1 MFQNVQA
8 HGQLRHSSPLKNSTP
23 PQNKPGLPTDRY
35 DQGPPEPPTPGYF
48 RWGKVAIAGLG
59 VLGAAAGMAQ
69 AQQAQVQVQQQ
80 QRAGDLLKKL
90 DEYSLK
96 QGIHLEFRAP
106 NPVGGGR
113 RIDAEGAARLF
124 DQGRQVLVAE
134 VTRADGP
141 VRSDVPTDTVRR
153 EVYLTG
159 NADLESYSRYF
170 SGETPQ
176 NDTERAAQLL
186 KRHVYGQTET
196 TTLMRPGQ
204 NPQRPSLSPFAAA
217 RRLERRQAVDVR
229 TESQGEVRGE
239 QRLNRFH
246 DLSSVLGLEMPE
258 SVPDILQ
265 RLDESS
271 LVQGIQLQFRIP
283 SPLGG
288 GRSISSEEAGQQIA
302 SGHRVLVE
310 EVTSVNGPFR
320 GVSQQVSRE
329 AYLTGQADLESYARY
344 FTNEKPQNETEAAAQ
359 KLKKHVYG
367 QIEVTTLQGQ
377 DQIEDMPTL
386 SPFAAARRLADELPV
401 SLRVAPDGVDRIE
414 ESVVELNSLR
424 DVASA
429 IGQR

>member
-1 MFQNVQA
+1 MFSNVQSQ
-8 HGQLRHSSPLKNSTP
+8 GQLRHSSPLKNSQP
-23 PQNKPGLPTDRY
+23 PKNKPNLPSDRY
-35 DQGPPEPPTPGYF
+35 EQQPEPPTPGYF

-59 VLGAAAGMAQ
+59 LLGGAAGMAQ

-80 QRAGDLLKKL
+80 VRAGDLLQKL

-124 DQGRQVLVAE
+124 DQGRQVLLSE

-141 VRSDVPTDTVRR
+141 VRSDVPTSPVRR

-159 NADLESYSRYF
+159 NQDLESYTRYF
-170 SGETPQ
+170 TNAEPQ

-204 NPQRPSLSPFAAA
+204 NPDRPSLSPFAAA

-246 DLSSVLGLEMPE
+246 DLNSVLGLQMPE
-258 SVPDILQ
+258 NVADIMQ

-271 LVQGIQLQFRIP
+271 LAQGIQLEFKIP

-288 GRSISSEEAGQQIA
+288 GRSISGEEAGRLVEQ
-302 SGHRVLVE
+302 GHRVLVE
-310 EVTSVNGPFR
+310 EVTSISGPFR
-320 GVSQQVSRE
+320 GTSVELRRE
-329 AYLTGQADLESYARY
+329 AYLTGQGDLESYARY
-344 FTNEKPQNETEAAAQ
+344 FTNEKPQTDTEAAAQ
-359 KLKKHVYG
+359 KLKKHVFG
-367 QIEVTTLQGQ
+367 QMDATTLQGQ
-377 DQIEDMPTL
+377 DQLEDMPTL

-401 SLRVAPDGVDRIE
+401 SVHIAPDGVDRLE
-414 ESVVELNSLR
+414 ASVVELNSLR
-424 DVASA
+424 DVDSLVAQ
-429 IGQR
+429 QR